1 MNQSQI
7 FISYSSKDYPVA
19 RTLYEDLLS
28 DRYWVWIDKKNLEA
42 AKEWEPQID
51 ENLRKSN
58 ILIALISSNSVAS
71 DWVKHEGSMA
81 FALGQIIIPIN
92 IEPIKGYSAEKIP
105 IWAAKIQLS
114 ELFKGSPDYSDQYQ
128 KLKQLL
134 GEPLPIR
141 QHLLEM
147 LIHYKNS
154 GMLLDEV
161 ALALIQRHYDELNL
175 TKEQKELA
183 DKLIEE
189 SKRKLEN
196 YWDKYEKLEKS
207 YDEAKSAISNLSK
220 QFNSKVD
227 LFNKEIESRMNE
239 IESLKKEVKVGEK
252 IQEIFFILIFI
263 SIAVFVFILI
273 MLAIG
278 AIKS

>member
-7 FISYSSKDYPVA
+7 FISYSSKDYSIA
-19 RTLYEDLLS
+19 CKLYEDLLS

-51 ENLRKSN
+51 ENLKKSKT
-58 ILIALISSNSVAS
+58 IIVLISSNSVVS

-81 FALGQIIIPIN
+81 FALGQFIIPIN
-92 IEPIKGYSAEKIP
+92 IEPIKGYSAEKLP

-196 YWDKYEKLEKS
+196 YWEKYEELKKS
-207 YDEAKSAISNLSK
+207 YDDAKSTISILSNK
-220 QFNSKVD
+220 FNNKVD
-227 LFNKEIESRMNE
+227 LLNKEIESRMNE
-239 IESLKKEVKVGEK
+239 IESLKKEVKIGER
-252 IQEIFFILIFI
+252 IQELFFIIIFI
-263 SIAVFVFILI
+263 ALAVFVFILI
-273 MLAIG
+273 MLSINAI
-278 AIKS
+278 S